1 MDTESFSFI
10 SAIVSVIRTE
20 TVVLYFDGIT
30 LTERF
35 SSAIPRIINGL
46 PSLLT
51 HSISFVHYKQT
62 FHYAT

>member
-35 SSAIPRIINGL
+35 SSAILGIINGT
-46 PSLLT
+46 PSQRNHFSSLMKC
-51 HSISFVHYKQT
+51 KQT
-62 FHYAT
+62 YHYAT